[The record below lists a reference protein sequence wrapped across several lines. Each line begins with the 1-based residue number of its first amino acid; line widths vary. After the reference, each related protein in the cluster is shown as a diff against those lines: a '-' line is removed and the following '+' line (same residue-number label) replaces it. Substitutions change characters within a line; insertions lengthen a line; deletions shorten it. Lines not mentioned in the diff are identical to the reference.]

1 MSELGKTYTYEVEFI
16 IDFVRYKE
24 IVQTITAAEARKFIK
39 MKYPSANV
47 VGAREIK

>member
-1 MSELGKTYTYEVEFI
+1 MGKTYIYEVEFI

-24 IVQTITAAEARKFIK
+24 IVQTITAAQARAFIK
-39 MKYPSANV
+39 QKYPKANV

>member
-1 MSELGKTYTYEVEFI
+1 MGKTYTYEVEFI

-24 IVQTITAAEARKFIK
+24 LVYTINASEARKFIK
-39 MKYPSANV
+39 MKYPNANV